1 MPLTPDEISEL
12 LSQPLLGHIAVVKG
26 GRPHVTPIWVYYDRG
41 LFYITTR
48 LTRVKG
54 KAISEN
60 GTVAISI
67 ATNERPYR
75 AVIVEGEDRVVEKNK
90 LELLSKI
97 SSKYSRE
104 EGERWLEYSKK
115 ESDRVAIVVKP
126 RRILSW
132 HYDRGDYRK
141 QNEGASMRNVIR
153 K

>member
-1 MPLTPDEISEL
+1 MPRFLTSSSPTRKTSLECTTYSLEGSFSEMPLTPDEISEL

-48 LTRVKG
+48 LSRVKG

-90 LELLSKI
+90 LELLS
-97 SSKYSRE
+97 
-104 EGERWLEYSKK
+104 
-115 ESDRVAIVVKP
+115 
-126 RRILSW
+126 
-132 HYDRGDYRK
+132 
-141 QNEGASMRNVIR
+141 
-153 K
+153 